1 MENVDKVVS
10 INEKMAQE
18 KKTIQERWD
27 KLGFLDGLQGHIKDD
42 IAKLYESETK
52 HIIDNIKE

>member
-1 MENVDKVVS
+1 MK
-10 INEKMAQE
+10 KWHKKK

>member
-1 MENVDKVVS
+1 MK
-10 INEKMAQE
+10 KWHKK

>member
-18 KKTIQERWD
+18 KETIQERWD

-52 HIIDNIKE
+52 HIIDNIKK